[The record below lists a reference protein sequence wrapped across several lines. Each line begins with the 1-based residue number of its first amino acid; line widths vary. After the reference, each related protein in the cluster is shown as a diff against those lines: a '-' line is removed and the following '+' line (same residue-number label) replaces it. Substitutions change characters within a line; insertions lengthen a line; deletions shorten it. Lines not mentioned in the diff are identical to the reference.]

1 MSTIVLEAQQLQC
14 PEGPESLTS
23 RDVLPLETATLPQ
36 PRSPAHH
43 SQDGGGG
50 QESNIPGTVEEEGR
64 TEGSVNGFVLF
75 MKLSVKEIH
84 RG

>member
-23 RDVLPLETATLPQ
+23 RDVLPLETATPPQ
-36 PRSPAHH
+36 PRSPA
-43 SQDGGGG
+43 QDGGDG
-50 QESNIPGTVEEEGR
+50 QESNIPGTVEEEGS

-75 MKLSVKEIH
+75 MQLSVIEIH